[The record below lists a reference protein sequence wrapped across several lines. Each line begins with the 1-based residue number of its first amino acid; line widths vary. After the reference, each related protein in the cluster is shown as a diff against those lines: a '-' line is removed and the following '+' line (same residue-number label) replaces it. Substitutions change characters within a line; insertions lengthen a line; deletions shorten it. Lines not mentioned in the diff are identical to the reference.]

1 MLQCLHENGLF
12 YDRKQLK
19 EAKLVLVQSR
29 KTNSMES
36 STQYINYGMRFPI
49 NVVASW
55 VISQFSMYV
64 DNVLTYRCNDVIWL
78 IQYTLHFILCSTA
91 SLRKMNSLHL
101 KYPCNFNIVLSVT
114 WNDCSFVTNKKDNVM
129 KSKWWDSKII

>member
-19 EAKLVLVQSR
+19 EAKLVLVQSG

-49 NVVASW
+49 NVVAS
-55 VISQFSMYV
+55 
-64 DNVLTYRCNDVIWL
+64 
-78 IQYTLHFILCSTA
+78 
-91 SLRKMNSLHL
+91 
-101 KYPCNFNIVLSVT
+101 
-114 WNDCSFVTNKKDNVM
+114 
-129 KSKWWDSKII
+129 